1 MGCTLQLGCPGNTLF
16 VTGWVWAYWTHPGYQ
31 DLQAGRESKWSQQGA
46 AEDRADPPARAG
58 RRGAAHPPA
67 SSLGPFLCPS
77 GRLWSLHGCPDPET
91 WVPPSLGLTEAGSG
105 PCPLVS

>member
-1 MGCTLQLGCPGNTLF
+1 MGCTLQLGCPGNILF

>member
-1 MGCTLQLGCPGNTLF
+1 MGCTLQLGCPGNTFF

-58 RRGAAHPPA
+58 RRIHLPPA
-67 SSLGPFLCPS
+67 SAPFFALLGAYGVYTAAQTPK
-77 GRLWSLHGCPDPET
+77 HGCL
-91 WVPPSLGLTEAGSG
+91 PPS
-105 PCPLVS
+105 VSLRQAADPAP